1 MEFKEIEEEEQVV
14 LSVGG
19 RGGVQGGR
27 GERTGRFECV
37 GGRGGVQRGRGGA
50 TIWWMSEV
58 ELEFKEDEKVFLSV
72 LKVEMEFKEEE
83 DDERVIWE
91 VLRSRWSS
99 RRKRRRNR

>member
-1 MEFKEIEEEEQVV
+1 
-14 LSVGG
+14 
-19 RGGVQGGR
+19 
-27 GERTGRFECV
+27 
-37 GGRGGVQRGRGGA
+37 
-50 TIWWMSEV
+50 MSEV
-58 ELEFKEDEKVFLSV
+58 ELKFKEEEKVFLSV